1 MIFEV
6 MRFLVYGF
14 CGRGVGMRIFCIC
27 FVKKGWRRF
36 CVVFCVLC
44 FVFLCG
50 YEYYF
55 VNMIHMSGGY
65 WLLVWANSCKDV
77 C

>member
-1 MIFEV
+1 MF
-6 MRFLVYGF
+6 
-14 CGRGVGMRIFCIC
+14 C
-27 FVKKGWRRF
+27 FVFLF
-36 CVVFCVLC
+36 CVFVLC
-44 FVFLCG
+44 FVCG

-55 VNMIHMSGGY
+55 VNMIHMSGCY